1 MQTVLF
7 VGNKNYSSW
16 SLRPWLALTWAGVD
30 FETRVIPLGG
40 EGYGQARIPAV
51 VAVSPSGRVP
61 ALQVGEAT
69 IWDSLAISEYAA
81 ELDPTLWPADPLV
94 RGVARAATA
103 EMHSSFT
110 AVRRDLS
117 MNLRRRVAARTWP
130 ADTAA
135 DIARITT
142 SWADLRARY
151 GSDGPWLFGRRS
163 VADAF
168 YAPVATRFRTYSV
181 AVPAVCSAYMETLFA
196 DPAFKSWEA
205 DAIAEPLVIEQTEA
219 LYR

>member
-1 MQTVLF
+1 MQTVLY

-16 SLRPWLALTWAGVD
+16 SLRPWLALTWGHVA

-40 EGYGQARIPAV
+40 EGYGRAQIPAV

-61 ALQVGEAT
+61 ALQVGDTT
-69 IWDSLAISEYAA
+69 IWDSLAICEYAA
-81 ELDPTLWPADPLV
+81 EQEPSLWPADPLE
-94 RGVARAATA
+94 RAVARSAVA

-117 MNLRRRVAARTWP
+117 MNIRRRVPARAWP

-135 DIARITT
+135 DIARITAI
-142 SWADLRARY
+142 WADLRARY
-151 GSDGPWLFGRRS
+151 GTSGPWLFGKRS

-168 YAPVATRFRTYSV
+168 YAPVVTRFRTYEV
-181 AVPAVCSAYMETLFA
+181 AVPTVCAAYMDTLFA
-196 DPAFKSWEA
+196 DDSFRSWEA